1 MYIILNDTKI
11 DILSVTDDMNNLSI
25 FIRPNLEIGE
35 VYNLFK
41 NNNLSTITIYN
52 EDGSINSVYSDYK
65 IIDSF
70 VADHV
75 EDRYIMNLRKYKT
88 EDVLAAIND
97 CTSKIDEVKKDVIQI
112 TDNSL
117 TKQSEYALSVVA
129 STFTDE
135 QALNCILLFPE
146 WSGSGVEYKK
156 DERLRY
162 ENKFYKVLLDHT
174 SQKDWIPG
182 STPSLYV
189 EISDPSIEYPEWKQ
203 PTGAHDAYS
212 KGDKIT
218 YKGKKYI
225 SKTDANVW
233 SPDAYPAGWELVE

>member
-1 MYIILNDTKI
+1 MYIILNKAKI

-35 VYNLFK
+35 VYKLFK
-41 NNNLSTITIYN
+41 NNDLSTITIYN
-52 EDGSINSVYSDYK
+52 EDGSIDSIYSDYK

-75 EDRYIMNLRKYKT
+75 EDRYVMNLRKYKT

-117 TKQSEYALSVVA
+117 TKQSEYALSVVI

-174 SQKDWIPG
+174 SQEDWIPG

-203 PTGAHDAYS
+203 PTGAHDAYNT
-212 KGDKIT
+212 GDKIT

-225 SKTDANVW
+225 SKIDANVY
-233 SPDAYPAGWELVE
+233 SPEEYPNGWESVE

>member
-1 MYIILNDTKI
+1 MYIILNDTKV

-25 FIRPNLEIGE
+25 FIKPNLEIGE

-41 NNNLSTITIYN
+41 NNDISTITIYN
-52 EDGSINSVYSDYK
+52 EDGSIDSIYSDYK

-75 EDRYIMNLRKYKT
+75 EDRYVMNLRKYKT

-112 TDNSL
+112 TDSSL

-135 QALNCILLFPE
+135 QALNCISLFPE

-174 SQKDWIPG
+174 SQEDWIPG

-203 PTGAHDAYS
+203 PTGAHDAYNT
-212 KGDKIT
+212 GDKIT

-225 SKTDANVW
+225 SKINANVW